1 MYSSPLQEGEEE
13 VLTGSL
19 GMAFCGTLQHS
30 RKKPARV
37 SGPRT
42 APVLHQLVRTL
53 DSTIKRGSALYS
65 SHHNLGYLQQAGHS
79 DFHVF
84 ISAYRCVGLHC
95 QWDIAADF
103 FKLQGSSVSHNMEDR
118 GADRGADRSESR
130 PLHCISPGLRGMA
143 VTATALT

>member
-1 MYSSPLQEGEEE
+1 GEEE

-19 GMAFCGTLQHS
+19 GMTTLRYVLLPGVGNQMRVWLCDGFTLAPVEAFCGTLQHS

-37 SGPRT
+37 SGPRR

-53 DSTIKRGSALYS
+53 DSS
-65 SHHNLGYLQQAGHS
+65 
-79 DFHVF
+79 
-84 ISAYRCVGLHC
+84 
-95 QWDIAADF
+95 
-103 FKLQGSSVSHNMEDR
+103 LQGSSVSHDME
-118 GADRGADRSESR
+118 DRGADRSESR